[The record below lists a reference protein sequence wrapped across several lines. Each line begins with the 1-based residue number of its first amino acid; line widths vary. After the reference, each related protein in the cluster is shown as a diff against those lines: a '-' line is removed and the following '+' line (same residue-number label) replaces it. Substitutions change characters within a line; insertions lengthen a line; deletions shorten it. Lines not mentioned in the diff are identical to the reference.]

1 MAQTQEMP
9 YGLQLDQKREDL
21 QEPAR
26 SATQTSDLFPDKPTN
41 EISRKPLHAD
51 RQGLARPEPQP
62 PVLPLGGA
70 RSATPP
76 PLAALVDRLIN
87 APTRQLGLRNDAR
100 PATEDETTGQVDIH
114 KLRAAR
120 VSSKPDAVAI
130 DPIDARSA
138 EILAAIDRN
147 APAIETREERTRRR
161 ITALLERATEW
172 GKANDLERAV
182 TAVDLALS
190 EDPNS
195 ALAQK
200 LIHRNREII
209 MNAFQGF
216 LGDLQRSPSL
226 VRPLHELGS
235 APISPRAAFL
245 LSRVDG
251 TLSLDEILDVS
262 GMPRL
267 EAYRYLC
274 QLFLRGILR

>member
-1 MAQTQEMP
+1 M
-9 YGLQLDQKREDL
+9 QLDPLLAVHPDPHH
-21 QEPAR
+21 PATLTR
-26 SATQTSDLFPDKPTN
+26 DFSEKPTTEVGHAQGSPPIN
-41 EISRKPLHAD
+41 PMDAAMIS
-51 RQGLARPEPQP
+51 
-62 PVLPLGGA
+62 
-70 RSATPP
+70 
-76 PLAALVDRLIN
+76 
-87 APTRQLGLRNDAR
+87 APTRELGLRTAR
-100 PATEDETTGQVDIH
+100 RPSSEDETTGEVDIDRLRVARSAG
-114 KLRAAR
+114 KLEI
-120 VSSKPDAVAI
+120 PGM

-138 EILAAIDRN
+138 QILEEVDRN
-147 APAIETREERTRRR
+147 APASETREERTRRR

-172 GKANDLERAV
+172 GRASDLDHAV

-200 LIHRNREII
+200 LIHRNRETI
-209 MNAFQGF
+209 MTAFQGF
-216 LGDLQRSPSL
+216 LGDLQRAPTL
-226 VRPLHELGS
+226 ARPLHELGS